1 VRRGELKDKLV
12 YIPNKQRTGVLSNS
26 PKAYK
31 VIGIIEGEEELL
43 KSKGEELFPIR
54 S

>member
-1 VRRGELKDKLV
+1 M
-12 YIPNKQRTGVLSNS
+12 GVLSNS
-26 PKAYK
+26 LKACE
-31 VIGIIEGEEELL
+31 VIGVIEGEEELL